1 MWIEGIDVLVTLLSL
16 SLGLF
21 SLWLSWS
28 VGREVWEEQRNRKR
42 PKARNNEP
50 LRESTRAA

>member
-1 MWIEGIDVLVTLLSL
+1 MWMEGIDVLLTLLSI

-28 VGREVWEEQRNRKR
+28 VGREVWEEQRNKKR
-42 PKARNNEP
+42 PEARDKKP
-50 LRESTRAA
+50 LRESARAA